1 MTIQT
6 TTMNENEKTTVAD
19 RLPELTDDELAVAGT
34 NVSWAAGYV
43 GAEQGRVYHED
54 LGISL
59 QVVANRVVRC
69 LSVGD
74 HPYCYQVLAGMVYAF
89 GLAGVKLQLDPY
101 TIPRPAPP
109 EEEEGRFDPRK
120 SAAELASQAL
130 GMDVA

>member
-1 MTIQT
+1 MNTKT
-6 TTMNENEKTTVAD
+6 TTENDEKTTVAD
-19 RLPELTDDELAVAGT
+19 RLPELTDDELALAGT
-34 NVSWAAGYV
+34 NVSWAAGYI
-43 GAEQGRVYHED
+43 GEEQGKVYHED

-59 QVVANRVVRC
+59 QPVTNGVVRC

-89 GLAGVKLQLDPY
+89 GLADVKLQLDPY

>member
-1 MTIQT
+1 MNTKT
-6 TTMNENEKTTVAD
+6 TTENDEKTTVAD
-19 RLPELTDDELAVAGT
+19 RLPGLSEDDIAVAQT
-34 NVSWAAGYV
+34 NVAWAATYGN
-43 GAEQGRVYHED
+43 AEQGKVYHED

-59 QVVANRVVRC
+59 QVVANRVMRC

-74 HPYCYQVLAGMVYAF
+74 HPYCYQVLACMAHSF
-89 GLAGVKLQLDPY
+89 ELAGVDLQLDPY